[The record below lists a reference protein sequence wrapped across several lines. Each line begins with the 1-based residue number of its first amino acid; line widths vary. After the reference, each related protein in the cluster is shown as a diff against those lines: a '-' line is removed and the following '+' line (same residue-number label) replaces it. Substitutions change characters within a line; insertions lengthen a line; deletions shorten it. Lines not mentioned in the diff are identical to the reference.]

1 MAACIFLDIF
11 CRISYTYI
19 RQKSNI
25 RQAKKKWGGSLKRLP
40 DAELEL
46 MLIIWEADSPV
57 TRAEIEEKMDDSRD
71 VLPNTVLALLSRL
84 EKRGFVKKERDGKI
98 NHYSVLVEREP
109 YMKEA
114 SKGILNQMFHGSL
127 KILLLLFM
135 TERNSVR
142 KMRQS

>member
-1 MAACIFLDIF
+1 M
-11 CRISYTYI
+11 
-19 RQKSNI
+19 
-25 RQAKKKWGGSLKRLP
+25 KRLP

-127 KILLLLFM
+127 KNFAAALYDGEELSEEDAAELMEFL
-135 TERNSVR
+135 ESKVKR
-142 KMRQS
+142 